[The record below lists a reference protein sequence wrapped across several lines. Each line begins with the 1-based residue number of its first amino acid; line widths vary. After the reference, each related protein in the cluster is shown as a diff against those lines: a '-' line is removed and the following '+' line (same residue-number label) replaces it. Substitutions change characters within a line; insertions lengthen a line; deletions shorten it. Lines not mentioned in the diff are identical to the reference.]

1 MGDELLILTA
11 TAASIAFIHT
21 LIGPDHYLPFIA
33 MGRARGW
40 SLRRTLGITAACGL
54 AHVAGSVALGMVGV
68 ALGLAIGGLTWI
80 EGVRGQVAG
89 WLLIG
94 FGVAYMAWGLRQ
106 AWRNRPHTHV
116 HAHGDGTVHEHRHT
130 HHSGHVHVH
139 EAVAVRL
146 DGQGSGGTRQ
156 LVPWVL
162 FTIFVFGP
170 CEPLIPL
177 LMYPAAERSWVGV
190 GLVSL
195 VFGAVT
201 VVTMLGA
208 VLVGQRGLSRL
219 PLGHLERYV
228 HAMAGFAIIACG
240 AAIQLGL

>member
-21 LIGPDHYLPFIA
+21 LIGPDHYVPFIA
-33 MGRARGW
+33 MSRARGW
-40 SLRRTLGITAACGL
+40 SVRRTLGVTAACGL
-54 AHVAGSVALGMVGV
+54 AHVVGSVGLGLVGV

-89 WLLIG
+89 WLLVG

-106 AWRNRPHTHV
+106 AWRNKPHA
-116 HAHGDGTVHEHRHT
+116 HAHTHGDGTVHEHRHT
-130 HHSGHVHVH
+130 HRGGHVHVH
-139 EAVAVRL
+139 EAAEARPGSPRELGVR
-146 DGQGSGGTRQ
+146 QF
-156 LVPWVL
+156 VPWVL

-177 LMYPAAERSWVGV
+177 LMYPAAERSWLGV
-190 GLVSL
+190 GLVTF
-195 VFGAVT
+195 VFGVVT
-201 VVTMLGA
+201 VGTMLGA

-228 HAMAGFAIIACG
+228 HALAGFALIACG